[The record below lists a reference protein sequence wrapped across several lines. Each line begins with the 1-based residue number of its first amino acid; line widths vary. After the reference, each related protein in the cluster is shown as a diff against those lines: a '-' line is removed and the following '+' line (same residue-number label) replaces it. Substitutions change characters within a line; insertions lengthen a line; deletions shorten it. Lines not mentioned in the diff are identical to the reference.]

1 MRLDSDDFE
10 LFGLPR
16 RFALDAEALDA
27 RRRVLQAEVHPD
39 RFAAQGAAAQRVAMQ
54 WAVRVNEAWR
64 RLKDPVARAT
74 LLCELA
80 GAKIDAER
88 NTAMPPAFLRRQL
101 EWRESLDDA
110 SDAAAVQALVD
121 EVQASRAESLERLR
135 LQLDEN
141 GDVQAAAA
149 EVRGLM
155 FVDRFL
161 QSLDDRLA
169 AIEEG

>member
-74 LLCELA
+74 LLCEF
-80 GAKIDAER
+80 GGVKIDAER
-88 NTAMPPAFLRRQL
+88 NTAMPPAFLMRQM
-101 EWRESLDDA
+101 EWREALDDA
-110 SDAAAVQALVD
+110 RDAGAVQALAD

-135 LQLDEN
+135 LLLDEN

-161 QSLDDRLA
+161 ESLDDRLA
-169 AIEEG
+169 AIEG

>member
-39 RFAAQGAAAQRVAMQ
+39 RFATQGAAAQRVAMQ

-80 GAKIDAER
+80 GAPIDAER
-88 NTAMPPAFLRRQL
+88 NTAMPPAFLMRQM
-101 EWRESLDDA
+101 EWREAL
-110 SDAAAVQALVD
+110 DAARDTASVQALAD
-121 EVQASRAESLERLR
+121 EVQASRTASLDRLR
-135 LQLDEN
+135 TLLDDT
-141 GDVQAAAA
+141 GDAASAAA

-155 FVDRFL
+155 FVDRL
-161 QSLDDRLA
+161 LESLDDRLA
-169 AIEEG
+169 AIEG

>member
-16 RFALDAEALDA
+16 RFALDADALDA

-74 LLCELA
+74 LLCELS
-80 GAKIDAER
+80 GAPVDAER
-88 NTAMPPAFLRRQL
+88 NTAMAPAFLMRQM
-101 EWRESLDDA
+101 EWREALDDA
-110 SDAAAVQALVD
+110 RDATAVQALAD
-121 EVQASRAESLERLR
+121 EVRASRAAALDRLR
-135 LQLDEN
+135 ALLDDA
-141 GDVQAAAA
+141 GDAAAAAA

-161 QSLDDRLA
+161 ESLDDRLA
-169 AIEEG
+169 AIEG